1 MRMFSQCLCLF
12 KFGVGQSVYMSR
24 PPWLAKLGKISLQN
38 IALFSGTGSSDKLGF
53 LSGQL
58 SVFGIGLWEAM
69 VCQ

>member
-1 MRMFSQCLCLF
+1 
-12 KFGVGQSVYMSR
+12 MSR
-24 PPWLAKLGKISLQN
+24 PPWLAKLGKISLPN